1 MSRAQTYPTVEEI
14 RAAVEAGKRQA
25 MIKFEADWGTRDV
38 GKVMMRMGDY
48 ALDDTKA
55 AQGYNRPTPA
65 FGPRTCRASSAG
77 QGTDRHPLRGPSCPR
92 IQG

>member
-38 GKVMMRMGDY
+38 GKVMM
-48 ALDDTKA
+48 ALRHAIPGSDSPAHA
-55 AQGYNRPTPA
+55 AQIARN
-65 FGPRTCRASSAG
+65 SLSA
-77 QGTDRHPLRGPSCPR
+77 
-92 IQG
+92 